1 MQSELSEYEKE
12 IAAELAARP
21 SSPAFWRAISQV
33 LSYIFHPLFIPV
45 YVTAYL
51 LYVHPYAFAGFP
63 PSLKLFRL
71 LSVFINTG
79 LIPGFAV
86 FLMWRLKLID
96 SMKLRTTKER
106 IIPYA
111 AAIIFYFWAWLVF
124 SRLPDSPEAF
134 VSFLQG
140 SFFGVCGAW
149 IININSKVSMHTTAM
164 GGMLCFF
171 LLFSFQDDQASGL
184 YLSLAILIAGMV
196 GTARLM
202 ISDHTRFQIIQ
213 GYVVGALGMLVAWL
227 I

>member
-1 MQSELSEYEKE
+1 MQPEVSEYEKE

-21 SSPAFWRAISQV
+21 SSPAPLKAFSHFISY
-33 LSYIFHPLFIPV
+33 LFHPLFIPL

-51 LYVHPYAFAGFP
+51 LYLHPYAFAGFP
-63 PSLKLFRL
+63 PALKLFRL

-86 FLMWRLKLID
+86 FLMWRLKLIS
-96 SMKLRTTKER
+96 SMKLTTTKER

-134 VSFLQG
+134 VAFLQG

-164 GGMLCFF
+164 GGMVAFF
-171 LLFSFQDDQASGL
+171 ILFSFNDDQASGL
-184 YLSLAILIAGMV
+184 FLSLAVLIAGLV

-213 GYVVGALGMLVAWL
+213 GYVVGALGMLVAWW